1 MFAIK
6 LALAG
11 LGHMIGHWSIGLI
24 IIAACIAIEF
34 CSGWIISMVPILA
47 KPIGFLQKYV
57 LLIAIGTGLVLMG
70 EWIGARDA
78 ADRCEAKAVVVEQTV
93 DKAVAKTKTPK
104 AQHQADPWDSKDN

>member
-47 KPIGFLQKYV
+47 KPIGFLQK
-57 LLIAIGTGLVLMG
+57 
-70 EWIGARDA
+70 
-78 ADRCEAKAVVVEQTV
+78 
-93 DKAVAKTKTPK
+93 
-104 AQHQADPWDSKDN
+104 